1 MPAIMRSMNIIARC
15 AAIYRTQQMDL
26 DGLLGVHHSYILVIT
41 NNPGMSQ
48 DRLAKHLCLNKSNVT
63 RHLACLEKQGY
74 VERRVSETDKRET
87 LVYPTQKMKDIYP
100 RVLAITKE
108 WNAQISRDFSEA
120 ELASFEMLIE
130 KMCARSLEL
139 IEGEEQK

>member
-100 RVLAITKE
+100 DVLRVTKE
-108 WNAQISRDFSEA
+108 WNSLISEGFTQE
-120 ELASFEMLIE
+120 ELDTFNRLIE
-130 KMCARSLEL
+130 KMCTRSLEL
-139 IEGEEQK
+139 INKEVQE